1 MDIKK
6 KYKKRNNLTCKKG
19 WWYYRLCW
27 GTGGVNHKEKTI
39 PLKTKDKSVANRLG
53 KKVDAIADDVRNG
66 IYQEHQIKDLLP
78 WLNPKGTSE
87 IVDKSL
93 QDTINEYLEYR
104 SFMVKPKTL
113 KRDKSALNQL
123 MNFIGYTKPVEELSY
138 RDIEGANGLIQHLR
152 NKGCS
157 DVGINTSLRHIKV
170 YFNWLFEKEKIISEP
185 IKFKLIPKGV
195 QLYHYFNELETNQ
208 IYHYIDENGIDSFFK
223 RCFHFY
229 NQTGMRP
236 TEPFIGE
243 LVGDWY
249 IITAE
254 ERKNK
259 IPMQMQLNDEL
270 KAILL
275 EMQSYRDSKLHCK
288 DANERVCDIFSRT
301 LNKIVTALGLTG
313 KRLTLYSFRHSFAIR
328 RITMTNGN
336 IYDVMRDMGHS
347 NPQTTMGYLR
357 FPQQRRLDDF
367 PSLKD
372 YITNQNNM
380 PKNMQDG
387 NKKMGTQYLNIPNL
401 LGSSDA

>member
-1 MDIKK
+1 
-6 KYKKRNNLTCKKG
+6 
-19 WWYYRLCW
+19 
-27 GTGGVNHKEKTI
+27 
-39 PLKTKDKSVANRLG
+39 
-53 KKVDAIADDVRNG
+53 
-66 IYQEHQIKDLLP
+66 
-78 WLNPKGTSE
+78 
-87 IVDKSL
+87 L

-104 SFMVKPKTL
+104 NCMVKPKTS

-270 KAILL
+270 KSILL
-275 EMQSYRDSKLHCK
+275 EMQSFRDSKLHCV

-301 LNKIVTALGLTG
+301 LNKIVTALGFTG
-313 KRLTLYSFRHSFAIR
+313 KKLTLYSFRHSFAIR

-372 YITNQNNM
+372 YITNHNNM

-387 NKKMGTQYLNIPNL
+387 NKKMGTQYLIIPNL

>member
-1 MDIKK
+1 MAKR
-6 KYKKRNNLTCKKG
+6 KKRNNIVQHRDWFYCRLRWYNKFGRQVECKVNVYTKKESHAIERAKRVQKDIE
-19 WWYYRLCW
+19 YIKN
-27 GTGGVNHKEKTI
+27 GTI
-39 PLKTKDKSVANRLG
+39 QRFQF
-53 KKVDAIADDVRNG
+53 DDWFEFRND
-66 IYQEHQIKDLLP
+66 E
-78 WLNPKGTSE
+78 GTSTL
-87 IVDKSL
+87 IKKSL
-93 QDTINEYLEYR
+93 QDTIDDYLEYR
-104 SFMVKPKTL
+104 SFMVRPKTF

-123 MNFIGYTKPVEELSY
+123 RRFVGSTKAVKELSY
-138 RDIEGANGLIQHLR
+138 RDIEGKNGLIQHLR

-157 DVGINTSLRHIKV
+157 GVGINTSLRHIKV

-372 YITNQNNM
+372 YITNHRNM